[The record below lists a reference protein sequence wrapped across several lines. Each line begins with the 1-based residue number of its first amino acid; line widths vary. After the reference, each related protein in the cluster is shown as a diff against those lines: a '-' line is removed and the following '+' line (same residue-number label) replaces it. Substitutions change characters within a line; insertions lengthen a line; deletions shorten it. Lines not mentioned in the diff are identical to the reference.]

1 MSRSTGLV
9 DRSVRADDGESQQ
22 PSSST
27 LDPSL
32 RHFSDPSFDPVD
44 YLNDILPPLS
54 ITLPTHQSNGETR
67 TSKSLADI
75 SAQTQSLVSQIS
87 AQNARLLNTLTQLTD
102 EIVRGG
108 GRLAYEVEVL
118 RGETIGLSDA
128 ITETLQD
135 DIRKFVPKGL
145 PEPQDTPVQDTEKQ
159 DIDTTTKGLNKENG
173 MEHSTDPEYIKHL
186 RTLGLVRARLDE
198 VVKIFGEAMAWPLPP
213 SEVSLASSF
222 ISVSAPEHGMVGD
235 QDLEDKGREATK
247 KLRTEV
253 TELLDSEETP
263 EAGLEA
269 ATRRVEFLQLLAG
282 VWRGTAEEHAR
293 LKIVDNLSKIVEDR
307 RRTLEREKEAKAQRR
322 GLSTPSK
329 QSRSPSAH
337 NREDRQESGGGGL
350 FRNLQRL
357 REEIYLD

>member
-1 MSRSTGLV
+1 MSQSTGLA
-9 DRSVRADDGESQQ
+9 DRSVRAEDRESQQ
-22 PSSST
+22 PSST

-32 RHFSDPSFDPVD
+32 RHFSDPSFDPAD

-54 ITLPTHQSNGETR
+54 ITLPTHQSNDETR

-75 SAQTQSLVSQIS
+75 SAQTQSLVSQLS

-118 RGETIGLSDA
+118 RGESIGLSDA

-135 DIRKFVPKGL
+135 DIRKFVPNGL
-145 PEPQDTPVQDTEKQ
+145 PERRESPVQDAEEE
-159 DIDTTTKGLNKENG
+159 DLSDTTETKNKEDETEGG
-173 MEHSTDPEYIKHL
+173 MDPEYVKHL
-186 RTLGLVRARLDE
+186 RTLSQVRERLDE

-269 ATRRVEFLQLLAG
+269 ATRRVEFLRSLAG

-293 LKIVDNLSKIVEDR
+293 LKIVDNLGKIVEDR
-307 RRTLEREKEAKAQRR
+307 RRALEREKEAKGQRR

-329 QSRSPSAH
+329 QNRSPAAL
-337 NREDRQESGGGGL
+337 NREDRQETGGGGL

-357 REEIYLD
+357 RDEIYLD